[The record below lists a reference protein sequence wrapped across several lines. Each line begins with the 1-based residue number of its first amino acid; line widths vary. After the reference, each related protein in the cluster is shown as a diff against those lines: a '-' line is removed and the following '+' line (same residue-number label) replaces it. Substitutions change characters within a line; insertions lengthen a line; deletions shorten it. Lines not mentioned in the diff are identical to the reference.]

1 MEPNTSTGM
10 FWTALVLVCFEQP
23 FIFQSIKSIVSGSL
37 ILFNCHLAWA
47 QVRQQH
53 HLPRSLASYYL
64 LFFSYLSSINGND
77 RLCSFLLRYINMYPL
92 GDQYSTNSLSLYL
105 HLHDLNKI
113 PLETGMVIELTLSI
127 LDQKHEGH
135 YTVTGSTLHNIYQH
149 YYWLVATFV
158 WIRPY
163 FAANAGRFMF
173 GVAAKIGWGWSN
185 FIPLKTL
192 MDPFSCYIVGSN
204 CMLKADVTIIGSS
217 NDG

>member
-1 MEPNTSTGM
+1 MFPNRTIFSSRNNQP
-10 FWTALVLVCFEQP
+10 EQY
-23 FIFQSIKSIVSGSL
+23 FG
-37 ILFNCHLAWA
+37 
-47 QVRQQH
+47 
-53 HLPRSLASYYL
+53 
-64 LFFSYLSSINGND
+64 LFFSPAEQTCQVLMVMTD
-77 RLCSFLLRYINMYPL
+77 CVHSFSGTSCNMYPL

-163 FAANAGRFMF
+163 FAANAGRFVF